1 MFKNSNNNV
10 NRRLISTVSL
20 IFILMAL
27 MLVYIFTSFYRSSF
41 NNIMDLGVSNMNS
54 QATMI
59 ENYINTGRDILWV
72 TADTVKYMLENNM
85 SEEEILRY
93 LKKETK

>member
-1 MFKNSNNNV
+1 
-10 NRRLISTVSL
+10 
-20 IFILMAL
+20 
-27 MLVYIFTSFYRSSF
+27 
-41 NNIMDLGVSNMNS
+41 MDLGVSNMNS

-72 TADTVKYMLENNM
+72 TADTVNYMLENNM